1 MTTNK
6 RVDAL
11 NTVQRNG
18 LMPPSNS
25 KDSSFAS
32 PPSFTEQ
39 KEGVGRGVAHA
50 GHHGSEG
57 HRSQD
62 QEVEHQAEN
71 DELNTPALTET
82 NPWSLRSTLRR
93 ILLEDPESSDVTI
106 WKRVKK
112 NCKQSDPPID
122 KERMISELTEVRLEL
137 MAENQPAQE
146 YEDTISE
153 IDLTES
159 EERSRSSMAEF

>member
-1 MTTNK
+1 MTTKK

-18 LMPPSNS
+18 LLPPSNT

-32 PPSFTEQ
+32 PPSSTEQ
-39 KEGVGRGVAHA
+39 KEGLGRGVAQA

-57 HRSQD
+57 HRFQD
-62 QEVEHQAEN
+62 QEVPYQAEN

-93 ILLEDPESSDVTI
+93 ILLEDSESSDVTI

-112 NCKQSDPPID
+112 DCKQSDPPID

-137 MAENQPAQE
+137 MAESQTAQDNVLAVARIE
-146 YEDTISE
+146 TDHAMTRKM
-153 IDLTES
+153 
-159 EERSRSSMAEF
+159 RSFVAT

>member
-18 LMPPSNS
+18 LMPPSNT

-50 GHHGSEG
+50 G
-57 HRSQD
+57 QWAKKPIF
-62 QEVEHQAEN
+62 QA
-71 DELNTPALTET
+71 AFQ
-82 NPWSLRSTLRR
+82 SL
-93 ILLEDPESSDVTI
+93 
-106 WKRVKK
+106 
-112 NCKQSDPPID
+112 
-122 KERMISELTEVRLEL
+122 
-137 MAENQPAQE
+137 
-146 YEDTISE
+146 
-153 IDLTES
+153 
-159 EERSRSSMAEF
+159 